1 MTNFDF
7 NFLNKA
13 LEVLALPEEE
23 KKDLLT
29 KYNNLLV
36 VKMMEL
42 SGLTEE
48 EKNSSQG
55 NKNPLELFS
64 KLGEAT
70 KNNPEF
76 LKGIEDYIH
85 NLNLE
90 FIETFSKAATE
101 EQKAALVN
109 YFDEYERQLQNL
121 ASQST
126 I

>member
-1 MTNFDF
+1 MINFDF

-48 EKNSSQG
+48 EKKTFQD
-55 NKNPLELFS
+55 KNPMELFA
-64 KLGEAT
+64 KLGEVA

-76 LKGIEDYIH
+76 LRAVEDYTH

-90 FIETFSKAATE
+90 FIETFSKTATP
-101 EQKAALVN
+101 EQKIELIA
-109 YFDEYERQLQNL
+109 YFDEYEKQLNNL
-121 ASQST
+121 SQQ
-126 I
+126 

>member
-1 MTNFDF
+1 MINFDF

-36 VKMMEL
+36 VKMIEL

-48 EKNSSQG
+48 EKNFFQD

-64 KLGEAT
+64 KLGESAK
-70 KNNPEF
+70 KNQEF

-90 FIETFSKAATE
+90 FIETFSKSATE
-101 EQKAALVN
+101 EQKKTLVN
-109 YFDEYERQLQNL
+109 YFDEYEQQLQNL
-121 ASQST
+121 PQQYT
-126 I
+126 V